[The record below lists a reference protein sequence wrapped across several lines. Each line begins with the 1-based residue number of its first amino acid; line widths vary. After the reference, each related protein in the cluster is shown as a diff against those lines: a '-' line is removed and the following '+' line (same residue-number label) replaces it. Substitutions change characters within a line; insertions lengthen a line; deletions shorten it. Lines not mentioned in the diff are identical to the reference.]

1 MTPRTKHDDIEL
13 LLVNFMPL
21 LARITA
27 SYEFDSRLQEDLL
40 QDISLAVWRAL
51 DSFKYDASIK
61 TYIAKIAH
69 NRGVDHALKQKRHTQ
84 KRADFDDNTLPTSSS
99 DNSQGQ
105 SQDEKLDLMSALERL
120 SLKNRQVITMQ
131 LEGFNYAEIASILG
145 TSEQAVT
152 KRVGRARQV
161 LAQWL

>member
-1 MTPRTKHDDIEL
+1 
-13 LLVNFMPL
+13 
-21 LARITA
+21 
-27 SYEFDSRLQEDLL
+27 
-40 QDISLAVWRAL
+40 
-51 DSFKYDASIK
+51 
-61 TYIAKIAH
+61 
-69 NRGVDHALKQKRHTQ
+69 
-84 KRADFDDNTLPTSSS
+84 
-99 DNSQGQ
+99 
-105 SQDEKLDLMSALERL
+105 MSALERL

>member
-1 MTPRTKHDDIEL
+1 MTPIKKHDDIEL
-13 LLVNFMPL
+13 LLVKFMPL
-21 LARITA
+21 LARIAA

-40 QDISLAVWRAL
+40 QDISLAVWKAL

-84 KRADFDDNTLPTSSS
+84 KLADFDDNTLTTSSS
-99 DNSQGQ
+99 DNFQGQ

-120 SLKNRQVITMQ
+120 SLNNRQVITMQ

-152 KRVGRARQV
+152 KQLPSVSAALVKR
-161 LAQWL
+161 